1 MTKICSFFPE
11 FKSVIK
17 LIIPNSKAEYFLLF
31 LFIILY
37 YPLGIYLS
45 LNTDIIDEKYVLD
58 LYFSFDNAVNM
69 YYGVKA
75 FETHP
80 LSSIFYI
87 PIRSI
92 YLLLEFFSVNSKI
105 YTLIVTFLCSILVSY
120 SNLFIF
126 KYLKNIIKLHH
137 KYCYRIT
144 LFYAIFSGNLILS
157 FTPDSFTFTLFLL
170 SLNVYIASYFI
181 NNNKILSYGYYLV
194 IGTLIGGQTI
204 TNLPKAIEAVLFE
217 KKFIYKNY
225 PYFIKKIC
233 NLALM
238 LISITILIPFKFNI
252 LYFIIINLYR
262 QNLFKVENF
271 SIFNSFISYF
281 FGGNMLLPSLK
292 IDNSPWKWITHQGIY
307 LNFYDSIYQYLFV
320 FSVLGL
326 ILWSIIKNLKNKL
339 LWFLLLSWG
348 FDIFLLIILKLSLN
362 ESFIYGGHFIFV
374 IPLIIGWLFNKLKKS
389 YQYIFNYLLIFFI
402 LILIINNGYRIY
414 QFIQL
419 AEYICPNP

>member
-45 LNTDIIDEKYVLD
+45 LNTDIIDEKYVFD

-69 YYGVKA
+69 YYGVRGQ
-75 FETHP
+75 ETHP
-80 LSSIFYI
+80 LSYTFYL
-87 PIRSI
+87 PIRAI
-92 YLLLEFFSVNSKI
+92 YLTLDYFSYNSKI
-105 YTLIVTFLCSILVSY
+105 FTLFVTFLCSALISY
-120 SNLFIF
+120 SNLFVF
-126 KYLKNIIKLHH
+126 KYLKNIIKLNV
-137 KYCYRIT
+137 KYCYSIT
-144 LFYAIFSGNLILS
+144 LFYAFFSGNIILS

-170 SLNVYIASYFI
+170 SMNAYIASYLI
-181 NNNKILSYGYYLV
+181 TKNKILSYGYYLV
-194 IGTLIGGQTI
+194 SGVLIGGQTI
-204 TNLPKAIEAVLFE
+204 TNLPKVLIPVLFE
-217 KKFIYKNY
+217 KKLVKKNLS
-225 PYFIKKIC
+225 YFLKKIS
-233 NLALM
+233 LLS
-238 LISITILIPFKFNI
+238 LIFLIILILIPYKFN
-252 LYFIIINLYR
+252 LYSFIANNVVR
-262 QNLFKVENF
+262 QRVFKVKDF
-271 SIFNSFISYF
+271 SIFDSFISYF

-307 LNFYDSIYQYLFV
+307 LNFYNSTYQYIFV

-326 ILWSIIKNLKNKL
+326 ILWSINKNIKNKL
-339 LWFLLLSWG
+339 LWILLLSWG
-348 FDIFLLIILKLSLN
+348 IDIFLLIVFKLSLN

-374 IPLIIGWLFNKLKKS
+374 IPLIIGWLFYKLKNSFQKILN
-389 YQYIFNYLLIFFI
+389 YILILYI
-402 LILIINNGYRIY
+402 LILIFNNGCRIY

>member
-45 LNTDIIDEKYVLD
+45 LNTDIIDEKYVFD

-69 YYGVKA
+69 YYGA
-75 FETHP
+75 DLYETHP
-80 LSSIFYI
+80 LTSTFYF
-87 PIRSI
+87 PIRTI
-92 YLLLEFFSVNSKI
+92 YLLLNYFSFYSKI
-105 YTLIVTFLCSILVSY
+105 YTLFVTFLCSIIVSY

-126 KYLKNIIKLHH
+126 KYLKNIIKLNV
-137 KYCYRIT
+137 KYCYSIT
-144 LFYAIFSGNLILS
+144 LFYAFFSGNIILS
-157 FTPDSFTFTLFLL
+157 FTPDSFTFSLFLL
-170 SLNVYIASYFI
+170 SMNVYIASYFI
-181 NNNKILSYGYYLV
+181 DKNKTLSYGYYIV
-194 IGTLIGGQTI
+194 AGTLIGGQTI
-204 TNLPKAIEAVLFE
+204 TNIPKVLIPVIFE
-217 KKFIYKNY
+217 KKLLKKNVIYFLKKLSIISLILFI
-225 PYFIKKIC
+225 II
-233 NLALM
+233 
-238 LISITILIPFKFNI
+238 ILIPFKFN
-252 LYFIIINLYR
+252 LYHFIAFNIVR
-262 QNLFKVENF
+262 QRVFKVENF
-271 SIFNSFISYF
+271 STFDSFTSYF

-292 IDNSPWKWITHQGIY
+292 IDNSPWKWITNQGIY
-307 LNFYDSIYQYLFV
+307 LNLYDSIYQYLFV

-339 LWFLLLSWG
+339 LWILLLSWG
-348 FDIFLLIILKLSLN
+348 VDLCLLLIFKLSLN

-374 IPLIIGWLFNKLKKS
+374 IPLIIGWLFYKLKNSFQK
-389 YQYIFNYLLIFFI
+389 ILNYFLILLI
-402 LILIINNGYRIY
+402 LILIFNNGCRIY